1 LTEEKSRVLKWIK
14 NKTLEQFKTI
24 YLLLISKARCEILL
38 PKVYALKNLILLPV
52 YALIQPRKLLV
63 LWFFIS
69 VFPELWHH
77 APGVTVILVG
87 TKL

>member
-52 YALIQPRKLLV
+52 YALIQPRKLFVLV
-63 LWFFIS
+63 FHFS
-69 VFPELWHH
+69 VPWTM
-77 APGVTVILVG
+77 ASCPWCYSNSSWNQVV
-87 TKL
+87 